1 MSAGCILAGFS
12 REYRFLKR
20 PQYTRMEKCFCLATL
35 YHVLQD
41 KSINFVNFIYQ
52 PKSSPN
58 RTTLPA
64 GCCAERELV
73 QQVNDSGEGVRDR
86 IAIGRGKHGFPATI
100 LPQP

>member
-1 MSAGCILAGFS
+1 MHGYLNGSLSNSKYISMSLH
-12 REYRFLKR
+12 K
-20 PQYTRMEKCFCLATL
+20 L

-73 QQVNDSGEGVRDR
+73 QQVNDSGEG
-86 IAIGRGKHGFPATI
+86 
-100 LPQP
+100 